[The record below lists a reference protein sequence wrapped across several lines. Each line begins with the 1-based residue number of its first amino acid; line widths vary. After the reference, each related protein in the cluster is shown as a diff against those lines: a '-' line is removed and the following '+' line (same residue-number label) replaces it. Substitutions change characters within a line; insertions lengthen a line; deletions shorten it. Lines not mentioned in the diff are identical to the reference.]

1 MLNPMAGRDIR
12 RLVAFASLQSTPEKL
27 QVVRRILSGIAVFAD
42 QVDVLMPEDYEGLTH
57 VLRDEARRLFGLS
70 VELVGAP
77 GGPSSADTTVR
88 SARELVD
95 AGAELLIA
103 IGGDGT
109 QRNVAQAEPKVPVL
123 PVAGGTNN
131 VACWVGDQTV
141 AGFAAGS
148 YVMDPGRYQEQLFVA
163 KVLHLTRGSG
173 SSSMEDLALIDVA
186 LVRQTFTGALAVWNP
201 EDVVQ
206 LWLAVADPVRP
217 GLSNLGGQVCPVAP
231 EEDALTWL
239 QLGTGDQ
246 VAYGAL
252 APGMMAKFLV
262 DRHQKIPLNQEI
274 LIQTPENGGSL
285 ALDGERTLVLSPCET
300 VTLVARR
307 DGPRYLFP
315 QRILNRGTL
324 TRTLS

>member
-1 MLNPMAGRDIR
+1 MAGRDIR

-27 QVVRRILSGIAVFAD
+27 QVVRRILAGIAVFAD
-42 QVDVLMPEDYEGLTH
+42 AVDIVMPEDYEGLAH
-57 VLRDEARRLFGLS
+57 ILKDEAQRLFGLS
-70 VELVGAP
+70 VELVRGM
-77 GGPSSADTTVR
+77 GGPSSADTTII
-88 SARELVD
+88 SARELVA
-95 AGAELLIA
+95 AGAELLIT

-109 QRNVAQAEPKVPVL
+109 QRNVAQSHLKVPVL

-131 VACWVGDQTV
+131 VACWGGDQTI

-148 YVMDPGRYQEQLFVA
+148 YMMDPERYQEQLFVS
-163 KVLHLTRGSG
+163 KVLHLTRGQG
-173 SSSMEDLALIDVA
+173 PLAVEDLALIDVA

-201 EDVVQ
+201 EDVLQ

-217 GLSNLGGQVCPVAP
+217 GLSNLGGQVSPVAP
-231 EEDALTWL
+231 DEDAITWL
-239 QLGTGDQ
+239 QLGAGDR

-274 LIQTPENGGSL
+274 LIKTPEHGGSL
-285 ALDGERTLVLSPCET
+285 ALDGERTLVLSPGET

-307 DGPRYLFP
+307 DGPQYLFP
-315 QRILNRGTL
+315 HRVLNAP
-324 TRTLS
+324 

>member
-27 QVVRRILSGIAVFAD
+27 QVVRRILSGIAVFAKE
-42 QVDVLMPEDYEGLTH
+42 VEVLMPQDYEGLAH
-57 VLRDEARRLFGLS
+57 ILQDEAQRLFGLS
-70 VELVGAP
+70 VELVG
-77 GGPSSADTTVR
+77 GMSGPSSADTTVR
-88 SARELVD
+88 WARELVD
-95 AGAELLIA
+95 AGADLLIT

-109 QRNVAQAEPKVPVL
+109 QRNVAQAQPKVPVL

-131 VACWVGDQTV
+131 VACWVGDQTI

-148 YVMDPGRYQEQLFVA
+148 YVTHPDRYQEQLFVS
-163 KVLHLTRGSG
+163 KVLHLKRGQG
-173 SSSMEDLALIDVA
+173 AQAVEDLALIDVA

-201 EDVVQ
+201 EDVLQ

-217 GLSNLGGQVCPVAP
+217 GLSNLGGQVSPVAP
-231 EEDALTWL
+231 DEDAITWV
-239 QLGTGDQ
+239 QVGTGER

-252 APGMMAKFLV
+252 APGMMAQFLV

-274 LIQTPENGGSL
+274 LIEAPANGGSL
-285 ALDGERTLVLSPCET
+285 ALDGERTLVLSPRET
-300 VTLVARR
+300 VSLVARR

-315 QRILNRGTL
+315 ERILKETP
-324 TRTLS
+324 TRSPS